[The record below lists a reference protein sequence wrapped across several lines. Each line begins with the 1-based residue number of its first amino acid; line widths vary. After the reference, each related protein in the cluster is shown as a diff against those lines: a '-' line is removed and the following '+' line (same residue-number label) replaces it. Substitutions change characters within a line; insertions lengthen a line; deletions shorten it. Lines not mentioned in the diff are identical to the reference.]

1 MSVLMRSVSGIRGVV
16 GDTLT
21 PTVLTNHVKA
31 FLEVT
36 GARKVVIGRDSRP
49 TGDAIISY
57 VSGLC
62 RLAGADVIDV
72 GLATTPSVEL
82 FVTRLH
88 ADAGIIITASHN
100 PLEWNALKFLDERG
114 IFLSPEQVKDLFDI
128 ADSGKFIYP
137 DYRQMGVANVLKD
150 ADAFHIDET
159 LSIPF
164 IDVEAIRRKHFKVA
178 VDAVNG
184 AGSYIVPRLLESLG
198 CEVVRVHCKPDGT
211 FPRGPE
217 PIPANLKD
225 LGKAVRENHCAVG
238 FAVDPDADRCA
249 LVDGNGEAIG
259 EEYTLAMATE
269 AVLAKKKGDV
279 CVNLS
284 TSRMCA
290 DVAEK
295 FGVGFSRAKV
305 GEVNVSIQMMQNNCV
320 VGGEGNGGVILPA
333 LHYGRDSLVAAALV
347 LSWMAENHG
356 GPEKFKA
363 EHPSYAMPKKKFPLG
378 GKPVKTIFEEVQKD
392 FAGWSADTRD
402 GLWLG
407 KDKSFVHVRASNTE
421 PVIRVIAEAPTENQ
435 AEELCARVEAKI
447 QG

>member
-1 MSVLMRSVSGIRGVV
+1 MSVLMRSVSGIRGIV

-49 TGDAIISY
+49 TGEAIVSY

-82 FVTRLH
+82 YVTRLH

-100 PLEWNALKFLDERG
+100 PLEWNALKFLDQKG
-114 IFLSPEQVKDLFDI
+114 IFLGPEEVKELFAI

-137 DYRQMGVANVLKD
+137 DYRQMGTAEVLKD
-150 ADAFHIDET
+150 ADAFHIDDT
-159 LSIPF
+159 LAIPF
-164 IDVEAIRRKHFKVA
+164 IDVEAIRAKHFKVA

-184 AGSYIVPRLLESLG
+184 AGSYIVPRLLEKLG
-198 CEVVRVHCKPDGT
+198 CEVVRVNCTPDGT

-217 PIPANLKD
+217 PIPSNLVD

-259 EEYTLAMATE
+259 EEYTLAIATE
-269 AVLAKKKGDV
+269 GVLSKKKGPV

-284 TSRMCA
+284 TSRMAA

-305 GEVNVSIQMMQNNCV
+305 GEVNVSLQMMQEGCV

-333 LHYGRDSLVAAALV
+333 LHYGRDSLVSAALV
-347 LSWMAENHG
+347 LAWMAENNG

-378 GKPVKTIFEEVQKD
+378 DKPVKEIFDEVAKE
-392 FAGWSADTRD
+392 FSGWTADTRD

-421 PVIRVIAEAPTENQ
+421 PVIRVISEAPTEAE
-435 AEELCARVEAKI
+435 AEELCARVETKI
-447 QG
+447 K

>member
-1 MSVLMRSVSGIRGVV
+1 MSVLMRSVSGIRGIV

-49 TGDAIISY
+49 TGEAIVSY

-82 FVTRLH
+82 YVTRLH

-100 PLEWNALKFLDERG
+100 PLEWNALKFLDQKG
-114 IFLSPEQVKDLFDI
+114 IFLGPEEVKELFAI

-137 DYRQMGVANVLKD
+137 DYRQMGTAEVLKD
-150 ADAFHIDET
+150 ADAFHIDDT
-159 LSIPF
+159 LAIPF
-164 IDVEAIRRKHFKVA
+164 IDVEAIRAKHFKVA

-184 AGSYIVPRLLESLG
+184 AGSYIVPRLLEKLG
-198 CEVVRVHCKPDGT
+198 CEVVRVNCTPDGT

-217 PIPANLKD
+217 PIPSNLVD

-259 EEYTLAMATE
+259 EEYTLAIATE
-269 AVLAKKKGDV
+269 GVLSKKKGPV

-284 TSRMCA
+284 TSRMAA

-305 GEVNVSIQMMQNNCV
+305 GEVNVSLQMMQEGCV

-333 LHYGRDSLVAAALV
+333 LHYGRDSLVSAALV
-347 LSWMAENHG
+347 LAWMAENNG

-363 EHPSYAMPKKKFPLG
+363 EHPSYAMPKKKFPLCD
-378 GKPVKTIFEEVQKD
+378 KPVKEIFDEVAKE
-392 FAGWSADTRD
+392 FSGWTADTRD

-421 PVIRVIAEAPTENQ
+421 PVIRVISEAPTEAE

-447 QG
+447 K

>member
-1 MSVLMRSVSGIRGVV
+1 MSVLMRSVSGIRGIV

-21 PTVLTNHVKA
+21 PQVLVNHVKA

-49 TGDAIISY
+49 TGEAIVSF

-100 PLEWNALKFLDERG
+100 PLEWNALKFLDQKG
-114 IFLSPEQVKDLFDI
+114 IFLGPDEVKELFAL
-128 ADSGKFIYP
+128 ADSEKFVYP
-137 DYRQMGVANVLKD
+137 DYRQMGRFERLPD
-150 ADAFHIDET
+150 ADAFHIDDT
-159 LSIPF
+159 LAIPF
-164 IDVEAIRRKHFKVA
+164 IDVEAIRKKKFRVA

-184 AGSYIVPRLLESLG
+184 AGSYIVPRLLEKLG
-198 CEVVRVHCKPDGT
+198 CEVFRVNCTPDGT

-217 PIPANLKD
+217 PIPSNLGD
-225 LGKAVRENHCAVG
+225 LGKTVRENGCAVG

-249 LVDGNGEAIG
+249 LVDGAGNAIG
-259 EEYTLAMATE
+259 EEYTLAIATE
-269 AVLAKKKGDV
+269 AVLSKKKGPV

-284 TSRMCA
+284 TSRMSA
-290 DVAEK
+290 DVAES

-305 GEVNVSIQMMQNNCV
+305 GEVNVSLQMMKEGCI

-333 LHYGRDSLVAAALV
+333 VHYGRDSLVSAALV
-347 LSWMAENHG
+347 LAWMAEHDG

-363 EHPSYAMPKKKFPLG
+363 EHPGYAMPKKKFPLG
-378 GKPVKTIFEEVQKD
+378 EKPVKKVFEEVAKE
-392 FAGWSADTRD
+392 FSGWETDTRD

-407 KDKSFVHVRASNTE
+407 KGKSFVHVRASNTE
-421 PVIRVIAEAPTENQ
+421 PVIRVISEAPTEAE
-435 AEELCARVEAKI
+435 AEELCQKVESKI
-447 QG
+447 H

>member
-1 MSVLMRSVSGIRGVV
+1 MSILMRSVSGIRGIV

-49 TGDAIISY
+49 TGEAIVSY

-82 FVTRLH
+82 YVTRLH

-100 PLEWNALKFLDERG
+100 PLEWNALKFLDQKG
-114 IFLSPEQVKDLFDI
+114 IFLGPEEVKELFAI

-137 DYRQMGVANVLKD
+137 DYRQMGTAEVLKD
-150 ADAFHIDET
+150 ADAFHIDDT
-159 LSIPF
+159 LAIPF
-164 IDVEAIRRKHFKVA
+164 IDVEAIRAKHFKVA

-184 AGSYIVPRLLESLG
+184 AGSYIVPRLLEKLG
-198 CEVVRVHCKPDGT
+198 CEVVRVNCTPDGT

-217 PIPANLKD
+217 PIPSNLVD
-225 LGKAVRENHCAVG
+225 LGEAVRENHCAVG

-259 EEYTLAMATE
+259 EEYTLAIATE
-269 AVLAKKKGDV
+269 GVLSKKKGPV

-284 TSRMCA
+284 TSRMAA

-305 GEVNVSIQMMQNNCV
+305 GEVNVSLQMMQEGCV

-333 LHYGRDSLVAAALV
+333 LHYGRDSLVSAALV
-347 LSWMAENHG
+347 LAWMAENNG

-378 GKPVKTIFEEVQKD
+378 DKPVKEIFDEVAKE
-392 FAGWSADTRD
+392 FSGWTADTRD

-421 PVIRVIAEAPTENQ
+421 PVIRVISEAPTEAE

-447 QG
+447 K

>member
-1 MSVLMRSVSGIRGVV
+1 MRSVSGIRGIV

-49 TGDAIISY
+49 TGEAIVSY

-82 FVTRLH
+82 YVTRLH

-100 PLEWNALKFLDERG
+100 PLEWNALKFLDQKG
-114 IFLSPEQVKDLFDI
+114 IFLGPEEVKELFAI

-137 DYRQMGVANVLKD
+137 DYRQMGTAEVLKD
-150 ADAFHIDET
+150 ADAFHIDDT
-159 LSIPF
+159 LAIPF
-164 IDVEAIRRKHFKVA
+164 IDVEAIRAQHFKVA

-184 AGSYIVPRLLESLG
+184 AGSYIVPRLLEKLG
-198 CEVVRVHCKPDGT
+198 CEVVRVNCTPDGT

-217 PIPANLKD
+217 PIPSNLVD

-259 EEYTLAMATE
+259 EEYTLAIATE
-269 AVLAKKKGDV
+269 GVLSKKKGPV

-284 TSRMCA
+284 TSRMAA

-305 GEVNVSIQMMQNNCV
+305 GEVNVSLQMMQEGCV

-333 LHYGRDSLVAAALV
+333 LHYGRDSLVSAALV
-347 LSWMAENHG
+347 LAWMAENNG

-378 GKPVKTIFEEVQKD
+378 DKPVKEIFDEVAKE
-392 FAGWSADTRD
+392 FSGWTADTRD

-421 PVIRVIAEAPTENQ
+421 PVIRVISEAPTEAE

-447 QG
+447 K

>member
-1 MSVLMRSVSGIRGVV
+1 MSILMRSVSGIRGIV

-49 TGDAIISY
+49 TGEAIVSY

-82 FVTRLH
+82 YVTRLH

-100 PLEWNALKFLDERG
+100 PLEWNALKFLDQKG
-114 IFLSPEQVKDLFDI
+114 IFLGPEEVKELFAI

-137 DYRQMGVANVLKD
+137 DYRQMGTAEVLKD
-150 ADAFHIDET
+150 ADAFHIDDT
-159 LSIPF
+159 LAIPF
-164 IDVEAIRRKHFKVA
+164 IDVEAIRAKHFKVA

-184 AGSYIVPRLLESLG
+184 AGSYIVPRLLEKLG
-198 CEVVRVHCKPDGT
+198 CEVVRVNCTPDGT

-217 PIPANLKD
+217 PIPSNLVD

-259 EEYTLAMATE
+259 EEYTLAIATE
-269 AVLAKKKGDV
+269 GVLSKKKGPV

-284 TSRMCA
+284 TSRMAA

-305 GEVNVSIQMMQNNCV
+305 GEVNVSLQMMQEGCV

-333 LHYGRDSLVAAALV
+333 LHYGRDSLVSAALV
-347 LSWMAENHG
+347 LAWMAENNG

-378 GKPVKTIFEEVQKD
+378 DKPVKEIFDEVAKE
-392 FAGWSADTRD
+392 FSGWTADTRD

-421 PVIRVIAEAPTENQ
+421 PVIRVISEAPTEAE

-447 QG
+447 K

>member
-1 MSVLMRSVSGIRGVV
+1 MSVLMRSVSGIRGIV

-49 TGDAIISY
+49 TGEAIVSY

-82 FVTRLH
+82 YVTRLH

-100 PLEWNALKFLDERG
+100 PLEWNALKFLDQKG
-114 IFLSPEQVKDLFDI
+114 IFLGPEEVKELFAI

-137 DYRQMGVANVLKD
+137 DYRQMGTAEVLKD
-150 ADAFHIDET
+150 ADAFHIDDT
-159 LSIPF
+159 LAIPF
-164 IDVEAIRRKHFKVA
+164 IDVEAICAKHFKVA

-184 AGSYIVPRLLESLG
+184 AGSYIVPRLLEKLG
-198 CEVVRVHCKPDGT
+198 CEVVRVNCTPDGT

-217 PIPANLKD
+217 PIPSNLVD

-259 EEYTLAMATE
+259 EEYTLAIATE
-269 AVLAKKKGDV
+269 GVLSKKKGPV

-284 TSRMCA
+284 TSRMAA

-305 GEVNVSIQMMQNNCV
+305 GEVNVSLQMMQEGCV

-333 LHYGRDSLVAAALV
+333 LHYGRDSLVSAALV
-347 LSWMAENHG
+347 LAWMAENNG

-378 GKPVKTIFEEVQKD
+378 DKPVKEIFDEVAKE
-392 FAGWSADTRD
+392 FSGWTADTRD

-421 PVIRVIAEAPTENQ
+421 PVIRVISEAPTEAE

-447 QG
+447 K

>member
-1 MSVLMRSVSGIRGVV
+1 MSVLMRSVSGIRGIV

-49 TGDAIISY
+49 TGEAIVSY

-82 FVTRLH
+82 YVTRLH

-100 PLEWNALKFLDERG
+100 PLEWNALKFLDQKG
-114 IFLSPEQVKDLFDI
+114 IFLGPEEVKELFAI

-137 DYRQMGVANVLKD
+137 DYRQMGTAEVLKD
-150 ADAFHIDET
+150 ADAFHIDDT
-159 LSIPF
+159 LAIPF
-164 IDVEAIRRKHFKVA
+164 IDVEAIRAKHFKVA

-184 AGSYIVPRLLESLG
+184 AGSYIVPRLLEKLG
-198 CEVVRVHCKPDGT
+198 CEVVRVNCTPDGT

-217 PIPANLKD
+217 PIPSNLVD
-225 LGKAVRENHCAVG
+225 LGKAVCENHCAVG

-259 EEYTLAMATE
+259 EEYTLAIATE
-269 AVLAKKKGDV
+269 GVLSKKKGPV

-284 TSRMCA
+284 TSRMAA

-305 GEVNVSIQMMQNNCV
+305 GEVNVSLQMMQEGCV

-333 LHYGRDSLVAAALV
+333 LHYGRDSLVSAALV
-347 LSWMAENHG
+347 LAWMAENNG

-378 GKPVKTIFEEVQKD
+378 DKPVKEIFDEVAKE
-392 FAGWSADTRD
+392 FSGWTADTRD

-421 PVIRVIAEAPTENQ
+421 PVIRVISEAPTEAE

-447 QG
+447 K

>member
-1 MSVLMRSVSGIRGVV
+1 MSVLMRSVSGIRGIV

-36 GARKVVIGRDSRP
+36 GARKIVIGRDSRP
-49 TGDAIISY
+49 TGDAIVSY

-62 RLAGADVIDV
+62 RLAGANVIDV

-114 IFLSPEQVKDLFDI
+114 IFLGPDQVKDLFAI

-137 DYRQMGVANVLKD
+137 DYRQMGEVEVLKD
-150 ADAFHIDET
+150 ADAFHIDDT
-159 LSIPF
+159 LAIPF
-164 IDVEAIRRKHFKVA
+164 MDVEAIRKKHFKVA

-184 AGSYIVPRLLESLG
+184 AGSYIVPRMLEALG
-198 CEVVRVHCKPDGT
+198 CEVVRVHCEPDGT

-217 PIPANLKD
+217 PIPSNLLD
-225 LGKAVRENHCAVG
+225 LGNAVRENHCAVG

-249 LVDGNGEAIG
+249 LVDGNGNAIG
-259 EEYTLAMATE
+259 EEYTLAIATE
-269 AVLAKKKGDV
+269 AVLSKKKGDV

-284 TSRMCA
+284 TSRMSA

-305 GEVNVSIQMMQNNCV
+305 GEVNVSIQMMQNNCI

-333 LHYGRDSLVAAALV
+333 VHYGRDSLVAVSLV
-347 LSWMAENHG
+347 LAWMAENNG

-363 EHPSYAMPKKKFPLG
+363 EHASYAMPKKKFPLG
-378 GKPVKTIFEEVQKD
+378 EKPVKAIFEEVEKEFSD
-392 FAGWSADTRD
+392 WTADKRD

-421 PVIRVIAEAPTENQ
+421 PVIRVIAEAPTEAE
-435 AEELCARVEAKI
+435 AEELCAKVEAKI
-447 QG
+447 K